1 MFSIFYKKTGAFRQT
16 NYTGQLLACCRIL
29 MDRRLG
35 HAFAGTGD
43 IDEYRQAA
51 KTINRDGGDGHD
63 L

>member
-1 MFSIFYKKTGAFRQT
+1 
-16 NYTGQLLACCRIL
+16 